1 MQGDGGNGRVA
12 LGKDDG
18 GKVDGV
24 ALRCRQ
30 WEWPFSIRFLLGIV
44 VLLGQRLHVFVVVVL
59 VLLVHGHG
67 GVVVGARIGVV
78 RGGRDGGAG
87 GGVLGRRWWDVPLRW
102 GVGEG
107 GGLSQQLLIRGFL
120 VVSCGPQHLKTHPGP
135 QKNLDLPSSP
145 HLFSP

>member
-107 GGLSQQLLIRGFL
+107 GGLSQHGLANGLLCYFAQQHVN
-120 VVSCGPQHLKTHPGP
+120 VVDGAVGGRQRLL
-135 QKNLDLPSSP
+135 QKR
-145 HLFSP
+145 HVV